1 MTAAQLSKTLGYD
14 GSGGWISGDALR
26 ALALR
31 DHPLSRTMHACR
43 HFGGALWG
51 VYLLRSNHD
60 ATPTT
65 YVIDA
70 PSEEAADEIHR
81 RVWNQDV
88 APFLLVAMPDAVR
101 VCTGFRYEAP
111 GVSDA
116 QRGVLHAALRLD
128 EVGAA
133 LDDLRA
139 EQIDAGVPWRL
150 RADALTGE
158 HRVDA
163 RLLRNLRSLR
173 EELLRDGLPPPTA
186 HALIGRFLYL
196 RHLLDRGVLDARR
209 IASLGVNES
218 EAFGRHATVRGLRR
232 LVEAVDERL
241 NGSVFPLI
249 WTGEKAPHDR
259 HVRAVAGAFL
269 GDEVQSGQRH
279 LNFRA
284 YDFSYLPVETLSV
297 VYEQFLTRLDEDR
310 DKLRGQARKALG
322 DGPTRREA
330 GAFYTPLPLVNFVLN
345 ELDDARPMTASTRVL
360 DPSCGSGAFLVQC
373 FRRLVTRWCEAHP
386 GVVPTA
392 AQLRELLTENIFG
405 IDPNEDACRVTE
417 FSLALALLDHL
428 PDAELSLARGFRL
441 PTLHERNVF
450 VGDFFDV
457 EGAWRAQRGDGFDWI
472 VGNPPWVGV
481 TGKGQ
486 EHALAW
492 VERDENKDRPVV
504 AGRVAEAFAWEA
516 PRHLR
521 ADGRVGFVLPGM
533 TLFSDSN
540 VFRKRFFGALKVD
553 AVTNLA
559 NLRRVLFDGRAS
571 QPAAVLVYGATAPEE
586 GDGRTLVYSPLL
598 IHQAATVGGG
608 DRRARVWT
616 LCLNQSEV
624 IQLRQTEIARGDGLT
639 WKLAMWGSPYDERLL
654 QRMVTRCGAT
664 LGDMK
669 SRGWVA
675 HDGVELRPA
684 GTPGAALNDEIVGK
698 HRLLVEAV
706 EGQRQF
712 HSFPSVAIT
721 DPIPPGGAYLR
732 AEGHTGGVHASR
744 GPHVIVSRDYRFAV
758 YVNDFLLVT
767 HPTLSIAA
775 PDADR
780 DLAKALALYLN
791 SRAARYFQFMV
802 APQEGVKSGR
812 ITLTGLMNTPNPLLL
827 LSDAERRAWVELHD
841 DLAQCSKA
849 MWRDVPE
856 QPDEPTPRAV
866 FEAPDATTATRYA
879 TLRRDLDELV
889 SKALHLREADRWH
902 IDDLLDVKL
911 HLVDGLTRPE
921 AVGPPDGDDLQHY
934 AEALCQGL
942 DAFYDERRAVHHG
955 VTVVRG
961 DAYACA
967 QVARVDGAS
976 FARVVDADG
985 PVARAL
991 ARVHA
996 RVRRENPQWIYFDR
1010 NLRVYEGDAMWFFKP
1025 LQRLAWTRSQG
1036 RADAGTLI
1044 AEVVAAGSNA

>member
-1 MTAAQLSKTLGYD
+1 
-14 GSGGWISGDALR
+14 
-26 ALALR
+26 
-31 DHPLSRTMHACR
+31 
-43 HFGGALWG
+43 
-51 VYLLRSNHD
+51 
-60 ATPTT
+60 
-65 YVIDA
+65 
-70 PSEEAADEIHR
+70 
-81 RVWNQDV
+81 
-88 APFLLVAMPDAVR
+88 MPDAVR

-139 EQIDAGVPWRL
+139 EQIDAGVPWRR

-163 RLLRNLRSLR
+163 RLLCNLRSLR
-173 EELLRDGLPPPTA
+173 EELLRDDLPPPTA

-196 RHLLDRGVLDARR
+196 RHLLDRGVLDAKRM
-209 IASLGVNES
+209 ASLGVNEAD
-218 EAFGRHATVRGLRR
+218 AFGRLATVRGLRR

-241 NGSVFPLI
+241 NGSVFPLT

-259 HVRAVAGAFL
+259 HVRAAAGAFL
-269 GDEVQSGQRH
+269 GDEVESKQPH

-310 DKLRGQARKALG
+310 DKLQGKAKKALG

-330 GAFYTPLPLVNFVLN
+330 GAFYTPLPLVSFALD

-373 FRRLVTRWCEAHP
+373 FRRLVTRWGEEHP
-386 GVVPTA
+386 GTTPTA

-428 PDAELSLARGFRL
+428 PDADLSLARGFKL
-441 PTLHERNVF
+441 PTLHQNNIF
-450 VGDFFDV
+450 PGDFFDD
-457 EGAWRAQRGDGFDWI
+457 EGAWRAHRGEGFDWI

-481 TGKGQ
+481 TDQGQ
-486 EHALAW
+486 AHARAW

-521 ADGRVGFVLPGM
+521 AGGRVGFVLPGM
-533 TLFSDSN
+533 TLFSDN
-540 VFRKRFFGALKVD
+540 DAFRKRFFGALKVD
-553 AVTNLA
+553 AVTNLT

-571 QPAAVLVYGATAPEE
+571 QPAAVLVYGAATPEE

-598 IHQAATVGGG
+598 LHQAAISGGG
-608 DRRARVWT
+608 RRRARVWT

-624 IQLRQTEIARGDGLT
+624 RQFRQTELARGDGLT

-654 QRMVTRCGAT
+654 QRMATRCGAT
-664 LGDMK
+664 LGDLK
-669 SRGWVA
+669 SRGWIA
-675 HDGVELRPA
+675 HDGVELRSA
-684 GTPGAALNDEIVGK
+684 EAPGATFVREIVGQ
-698 HRLLVEAV
+698 RLFVDEAV
-706 EGQRQF
+706 AGQRRF
-712 HSFPSVAIT
+712 FSLPDRALS
-721 DPIPPGGAYLR
+721 DPLVRQEAWVRTRSGL
-732 AEGHTGGVHASR
+732 GGVHASR
-744 GPHVIVSRDYRFAV
+744 GPHVVVSRDDRFAT
-758 YVNDFLLVT
+758 YVNDFRLVT

-791 SRAARYFQFMV
+791 SSAARYFQFMV
-802 APQEGVKSGR
+802 VPQEGVKTGH

-827 LSDAERRAWVELHD
+827 LSDTERRAWIELHD
-841 DLAQCSKA
+841 DRVQCSKT

-856 QPDEPTPRAV
+856 PPGATESSDPPAPRAV
-866 FEAPDATTATRYA
+866 FEAPDAATADRYA
-879 TLRRDLDELV
+879 ALRGDLDELV
-889 SKALHLREADRWH
+889 SKALHLRAADRWL

-921 AVGPPDGDDLQHY
+921 AVGPPDSDDLQRY

-942 DAFYDERRAVHHG
+942 DAFYDERHAEHHG

-961 DAYACA
+961 DGYACA
-967 QVARVDGAS
+967 QVERVDGAS

-991 ARVHA
+991 SRVHA

-1025 LQRLAWTRSQG
+1025 LQRFAWTRSQG
-1036 RADAGTLI
+1036 RADAGALL
-1044 AEVVAAGSNA
+1044 AEVIAAGSKA